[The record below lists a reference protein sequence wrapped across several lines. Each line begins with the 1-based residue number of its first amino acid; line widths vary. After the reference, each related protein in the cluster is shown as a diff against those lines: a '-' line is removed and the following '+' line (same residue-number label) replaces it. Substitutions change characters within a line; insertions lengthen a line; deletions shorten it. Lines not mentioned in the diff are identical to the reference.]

1 MKRSLALLVML
12 VAVVVAG
19 CGGSSNKSSNGTSST
34 SHTSSTSTGRVVKIG
49 LVTDVGGLNDRGFN
63 HLAYLGLQ
71 EAGVKLGVQYK
82 VNLSASSSEYVPN
95 LTDFARKG
103 YDLTIGVGFT
113 EANAI
118 DTVAAEFPKSNF
130 AIVDVDQTTEP
141 HKPPNLLG
149 LLFREQEV
157 GYLAGYLAGLEEKRR
172 PGGPDVVGS
181 VGGQKQ
187 PPVDRFIAG
196 YQAGARA
203 ADPGIK
209 TLNGYS
215 QDFVKQDLCK
225 TIALNQIGEGA
236 GVVFQVAGG
245 CGLGV
250 IKAAAEKGV
259 WAIGVDADQA
269 YIDPQHVLTSATKHV
284 DVAVYKAIESVV
296 NGKFKGGNVVYGLKD
311 NGVGLG
317 KINPK
322 VPQSEVAKVDKI
334 RQEIVS
340 GQIKNIPT
348 TVK

>member
-1 MKRSLALLVML
+1 MKRSLALLVTF
-12 VAVVVAG
+12 VAVIAAG
-19 CGGSSNKSSNGTSST
+19 CGGSSNKSGNGTSST
-34 SHTSSTSTGRVVKIG
+34 SHTSSTATGRVVKVG

-82 VNLSASSSEYVPN
+82 VNLSASSGEYVPN

-118 DTVAAEFPKSNF
+118 DTVAAQFPKSKF

-172 PGGPDVVGS
+172 PGPDVVGS

-196 YQAGARA
+196 YQAGAKA

-215 QDFVKQDLCK
+215 EDFADQAKCKQV
-225 TIALNQIGEGA
+225 ALNQIEQGA
-236 GVVFQVAGG
+236 GVIFQVAGG
-245 CGLGV
+245 CGLGALD
-250 IKAAAEKGV
+250 AAKEKGV
-259 WAIGVDADQA
+259 WGIAVDADQLFLGPH
-269 YIDPQHVLTSATKHV
+269 ILTSAVKRV
-284 DVAVYKAIESVV
+284 DTAVYDAIKLVV
-296 NGKFKGGNVVYGLKD
+296 DGKFKGGNIVFGLKD
-311 NGVGLG
+311 NGVGIG
-317 KINPK
+317 KISPK
-322 VPQSEVAKVDKI
+322 VPQSEVAKINQVRADIISGKI
-334 RQEIVS
+334 T
-340 GQIKNIPT
+340 NIPT
-348 TVK
+348 EVP

>member
-1 MKRSLALLVML
+1 MNRSLALVVILVTVL
-12 VAVVVAG
+12 AAG
-19 CGGSSNKSSNGTSST
+19 CGGSNSSSKSGNST
-34 SHTSSTSTGRVVKIG
+34 TATSTTASGRVVKIG

-71 EAGVKLGVQYK
+71 EAAAKLGVKYK
-82 VNLSASSSEYVPN
+82 VNLSASSGEYVPN
-95 LTDFARKG
+95 LADFARKG

-113 EANAI
+113 EAQAI
-118 DTVAAEFPKSNF
+118 DTVATEFPKSHF

-141 HKPPNLLG
+141 HMPPNLLG

-157 GYLAGYLAGLEEKRR
+157 GYLAGYLAGLEEKRQ
-172 PGGPDVVGS
+172 PGPGTVGS

-203 ADPGIK
+203 ADPGVK

-250 IKAAAEKGV
+250 IRAAAEKGV

-269 YIDPQHVLTSATKHV
+269 YIDPTHVLTSATKHV

-296 NGKFKGGNVVYGLKD
+296 HGKFKGGNVVYGLKD

-317 KINPK
+317 KINPS
-322 VPQSEVAKVDKI
+322 VPQSAVQQVDKI
-334 RQEIVS
+334 REEIVS
-340 GQIKNIPT
+340 GKIKNIPT

>member
-1 MKRSLALLVML
+1 MNRSLALLVIL
-12 VAVVVAG
+12 VTVLAAG
-19 CGGSSNKSSNGTSST
+19 CGGSNSSSNNGNSTTGTST
-34 SHTSSTSTGRVVKIG
+34 TATGRVVKIG

-71 EAGVKLGVQYK
+71 EAAAKLGIKYK
-82 VNLSASSSEYVPN
+82 VNLSASSGEYVPN
-95 LTDFARKG
+95 LADFARKG

-113 EANAI
+113 EAQAI
-118 DTVAAEFPKSNF
+118 DTVAAEFPKSHF

-157 GYLAGYLAGLEEKRR
+157 GYLAGYLAGLEEKRQ
-172 PGGPDVVGS
+172 PGPDVVGS

-203 ADPGIK
+203 VVPGVK

-250 IKAAAEKGV
+250 IRAAAEKGV

-269 YIDPQHVLTSATKHV
+269 YIDPTHVLTSATKHV

-296 NGKFKGGNVVYGLKD
+296 HGKFKGGNVVYGLKD

-317 KINPK
+317 KINAS
-322 VPQSEVAKVDKI
+322 VPQSEVQQVDKI
-334 RQEIVS
+334 RQDIVS
-340 GQIKNIPT
+340 GKIKNIPT